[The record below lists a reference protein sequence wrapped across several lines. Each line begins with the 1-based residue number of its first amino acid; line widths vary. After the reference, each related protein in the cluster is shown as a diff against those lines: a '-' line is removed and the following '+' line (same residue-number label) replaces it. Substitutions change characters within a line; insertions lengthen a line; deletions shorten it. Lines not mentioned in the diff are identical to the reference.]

1 MAVTKGQG
9 NPDWTREEVILALD
23 LYNAFGGKIPGS
35 DDERVCEL
43 SRTLRAFP
51 HHSDAA
57 REESFRNPA
66 GVAFKLQNLRS
77 VATGRGLSNTAKI
90 DREIWAELGTDPI
103 RTHELAKI
111 VLYSTAVVVD
121 FPSNDIEEEFAEG
134 KSATRVHVE
143 RERRPQVRKEVI
155 AARLKLGCLAC
166 DLCGETGSN
175 VEPAIRDS
183 MFECHH
189 IIPLSIIGETKT
201 KVKDMALLCACC
213 HRLLHRAIAKNKQW
227 FSMEEAKKHLFI

>member
-23 LYNAFGGKIPGS
+23 LYHAFDGKIPGS

-51 HHSDAA
+51 YHSDAA
-57 REESFRNPA
+57 REQSFRNPA

-77 VATGRGLSNTAKI
+77 VSTGRGLSNTAKI
-90 DREIWAELGTDPI
+90 DREIWAELGAEPI

-111 VLYSTAVVVD
+111 VRYSTEAVVD
-121 FPSNDIEEEFAEG
+121 FPSDEVEEEFAEG

-143 RERRPQVRKEVI
+143 RERRPKVRKAVI
-155 AARLKLGCLAC
+155 AQRLKMGGLEC
-166 DLCGETGSN
+166 DLCGDAGSN

-201 KVKDMALLCACC
+201 KVKDMALLCANC
-213 HRLLHRAIAKNKQW
+213 HRLLHRAIAKKKQW
-227 FSMEEAKKHLFI
+227 FSIEEAKKQIFI

>member
-23 LYNAFGGKIPGS
+23 LYNAFDGKIPGS

-43 SRTLRAFP
+43 SRTLRSFRY
-51 HHSDAA
+51 HSDAA

-66 GVAFKLQNLRS
+66 GVIFKLQNLRS

-90 DREIWAELGTDPI
+90 DRVIWAELGTDPI

-111 VLYSTAVVVD
+111 VRYSTEAVVD
-121 FPSNDIEEEFAEG
+121 FPSDDVEEEFAEG

-143 RERRPQVRKEVI
+143 RERKSEVRKKLF
-155 AARLKLGCLAC
+155 AKRLKLGSLEC
-166 DLCGETGSN
+166 DLCGETGSSI
-175 VEPAIRDS
+175 EPVIRDS
-183 MFECHH
+183 IFECHH
-189 IIPLSIIGETKT
+189 IIPLSMIGETKT
-201 KVKDMALLCACC
+201 KVKDLALLCASC
-213 HRLLHRAIAKNKQW
+213 HRLLHRAIAKKKQW
-227 FSMEEAKKHLFI
+227 FSIEEAKKQFFI

>member
-23 LYNAFGGKIPGS
+23 LYHAFDGKIPGS
-35 DDERVCEL
+35 DDERICEL

-77 VATGRGLSNTAKI
+77 VSTGRGLSNTAKI
-90 DREIWAELGTDPI
+90 DREIWKELGTDPI
-103 RTHELAKI
+103 RTHELAEI
-111 VLYSTAVVVD
+111 IRYSAEAVVDLVSD
-121 FPSNDIEEEFAEG
+121 DVEEEFAEG

-143 RERRPQVRKEVI
+143 RERSSKVRKEVI
-155 AARLKLGCLAC
+155 AKRLRVGSLEC
-166 DLCGETGSN
+166 DLCGEAGRN
-175 VEPAIRDS
+175 VEPDIRNS
-183 MFECHH
+183 LFECHH
-189 IIPLSIIGETKT
+189 VLPLSMIGETKT
-201 KVKDMALLCACC
+201 KVKDMALLCASC
-213 HRLLHRAIAKNKQW
+213 HRLLHRAIAMKKQW
-227 FSMEEAKKHLFI
+227 LSIGEAKKQLFI

>member
-9 NPDWTREEVILALD
+9 NPDWSREEVILALN
-23 LYNAFGGKIPGS
+23 LYHAFDGKIPGS

-43 SRTLRAFP
+43 SKTLRGFP
-51 HHSDAA
+51 HHSHAA
-57 REESFRNPA
+57 RDETFRNPA

-77 VATGRGLSNTAKI
+77 VSTGRGLSNTAKI

-103 RTHELAKI
+103 RTHELAEI
-111 VLYSTAVVVD
+111 IRYSTEAVVGLLSDDV
-121 FPSNDIEEEFAEG
+121 EEEFAEG

-143 RERRPQVRKEVI
+143 RERRSKLRKEVI
-155 AARLKLGCLAC
+155 AKRLKLGDLEC
-166 DLCGETGSN
+166 DVCGEAGGN

-189 IIPLSIIGETKT
+189 IIPLSMIGETKT
-201 KVKDMALLCACC
+201 KVKDMALLCASC
-213 HRLLHRAIAKNKQW
+213 HRLLHRAIAKKKQW
-227 FSMEEAKKHLFI
+227 ISIEEAKKQLFI

>member
-23 LYNAFGGKIPGS
+23 LYHAFDGKIPGS
-35 DDERVCEL
+35 DDERICEL

-51 HHSDAA
+51 YHSDAA

-77 VATGRGLSNTAKI
+77 VATGKGLSNTAKI

-103 RTHELAKI
+103 HTHELAKI
-111 VLYSTAVVVD
+111 VRYSIETVVD
-121 FPSNDIEEEFAEG
+121 FPSDDVEVEFAEG

-143 RERRPQVRKEVI
+143 RERTSKVRKEVI
-155 AARLKLGCLAC
+155 AKRLKVGNLEC
-166 DLCGETGSN
+166 DLCGEAGSN

-189 IIPLSIIGETKT
+189 IIPLSMIGETKT
-201 KVKDMALLCACC
+201 KAKDIALLCASC
-213 HRLLHRAIAKNKQW
+213 HRLLHRAIAKKKQW
-227 FSMEEAKKHLFI
+227 ISIVDAKKQLFI